1 MASLT
6 AKSAIACASGKVSRT
21 RSSVVVVRAQ
31 ANVDVNRRAVLGA
44 VAGATA
50 LVSGAAPSLAG
61 YGDSANVFGKITN
74 KSGFVP
80 YAGEGFALLLP
91 SKWNPSK
98 ERDFAG
104 VTLRYEDNGDQVN
117 NLMVVETPTD
127 KKTIEDY
134 GTPEKFLEQVSY
146 LFGKQ
151 AYSGETRSE
160 GGFAPNRVSAASLLE
175 VSTTQDK
182 KGTSYYRFEV
192 LVRSADGDEGGRHQ
206 VITAGVSKG
215 TLYVLKI
222 QVGDKRWFKGVDKDA
237 FGCANSFTIA

>member
-1 MASLT
+1 L
-6 AKSAIACASGKVSRT
+6 R
-21 RSSVVVVRAQ
+21 
-31 ANVDVNRRAVLGA
+31 
-44 VAGATA
+44 
-50 LVSGAAPSLAG
+50 
-61 YGDSANVFGKITN
+61 
-74 KSGFVP
+74 
-80 YAGEGFALLLP
+80 
-91 SKWNPSK
+91 
-98 ERDFAG
+98 
-104 VTLRYEDNGDQVN
+104 RYEDNGDQVN

-192 LVRSADGDEGGRHQ
+192 LVRSGELA
-206 VITAGVSKG
+206 T
-215 TLYVLKI
+215 
-222 QVGDKRWFKGVDKDA
+222 VGLL
-237 FGCANSFTIA
+237 